1 MAATV
6 ASSYAPG
13 SGHDRRLRCH
23 CGGGCRFGL
32 SAGCC
37 PRCRTLIRHAA
48 ASGAIFAA
56 TIGMHPAPA
65 VGRLVSAARVPLAAT
80 PYLQSTTRT
89 TIYLATVATPTDKNL
104 STTPPAKKEPARR
117 ARYAA
122 GLAYVVLQ

>member
-56 TIGMHPAPA
+56 TIGMHP
-65 VGRLVSAARVPLAAT
+65 V
-80 PYLQSTTRT
+80 
-89 TIYLATVATPTDKNL
+89 ATVATPTDKNL

>member
-65 VGRLVSAARVPLAAT
+65 VGRLVSAARVQLAAT
-80 PYLQSTTRT
+80 PYLQSTTRVIAHPAPASASPGRLVDSTNRTVSSTEAPFALAVLT
-89 TIYLATVATPTDKNL
+89 TERK
-104 STTPPAKKEPARR
+104 
-117 ARYAA
+117 AA
-122 GLAYVVLQ
+122 

>member
-48 ASGAIFAA
+48 ASGAVFAA
-56 TIGMHPAPA
+56 TIGMHPPPA
-65 VGRLVSAARVPLAAT
+65 VGRLVSAACFPLVVA
-80 PYLQSTTRT
+80 PDLQSTILTAVYLT
-89 TIYLATVATPTDKNL
+89 TIASPADNGLSMATT
-104 STTPPAKKEPARR
+104 AKKQPAGQ
-117 ARYAA
+117 AWCAA
-122 GLAYVVLQ
+122 